1 MKPYNY
7 IYIYTGNLNVP
18 VNEYKKKNGWQLDVI
33 IRIVINLWKHVK
45 NLISLMST
53 PTEVLNYLKLLKDKL
68 QGK

>member
-1 MKPYNY
+1 MN
-7 IYIYTGNLNVP
+7 T
-18 VNEYKKKNGWQLDVI
+18 KKKNGWQLDVI
-33 IRIVINLWKHVK
+33 ICIVINLWKHVK